1 MREDHEPRQPG
12 EIRAFVEYRN
22 QPRPVRQ
29 QYWIGWDPGQSQD
42 YSAISILKKM
52 PDKTYQVQ
60 HLERLALG
68 TPYPDQVA
76 KVYGMMHRKPLDKA
90 DVTLCIDATGIGAA
104 VVDLAKAKGTNPVS
118 IQIHG
123 GMEATWDDD
132 RMSATVPKED
142 LIGCLTVLAQTRSVT
157 VAKGLPYADTLRQE
171 LKAYQ
176 AKINPATAHVSYGND
191 ARQAPHDDLVLSV
204 AIPLWAAEN
213 RYPPS
218 PPIARF
224 ISHGRSSRR
233 W

>member
-12 EIRAFVEYRN
+12 EIRAFVEYHN
-22 QPRPVRQ
+22 QPRPARQ

-42 YSAISILKKM
+42 YSAIAILKKM
-52 PDKTYQVQ
+52 LDKTYQVQ

-68 TPYPDQVA
+68 TPYPAQVE
-76 KVYGMMHRKPLDKA
+76 KVYSMMHRKPLDKA

-104 VVDLAKAKGTNPVS
+104 VVDLAREKGTNPVAVS
-118 IQIHG
+118 IHG
-123 GMEATWDDD
+123 GMEASWTDD
-132 RMSATVPKED
+132 RMSARVPKAD

-157 VAKGLPYADTLRQE
+157 VARGLPYADTLRQE

-176 AKINPATAHVSYGND
+176 AKINPNTAHVTYGND

-204 AIPLWAAEN
+204 AIPLWTAEN
-213 RYPPS
+213 RYPRPN
-218 PPIARF
+218 PICRL
-224 ISHGRSSRR
+224 ISVGGRHN

>member
-1 MREDHEPRQPG
+1 MREDHESRQPG
-12 EIRAFVEYRN
+12 EIRAFIEYRN

-29 QYWIGWDPGQSQD
+29 QFLLGWDPGQSQD

-60 HLERLALG
+60 HLERLPLG

-76 KVYGMMHRKPLDKA
+76 KVYGMMHRRPLDKA

-123 GMEATWDDD
+123 GMEAIWTDD
-132 RMSATVPKED
+132 RMSAKAPKAD
-142 LIGCLTVLAQTRSVT
+142 LIGCLTVLAQTKSVT
-157 VAKGLPYADTLRQE
+157 VARGLPHADTLRQE

-176 AKINPATAHVSYGND
+176 ARINPNTAHVSYGND
-191 ARQAPHDDLVLSV
+191 ARQAQHDDLVLAT
-204 AIPLWAAEN
+204 AIPLWVAEN
-213 RYPPS
+213 RYPRPN
-218 PPIARF
+218 PVCRL
-224 ISHGRSSRR
+224 ISVGGRHR

>member
-1 MREDHEPRQPG
+1 MHIDEEPLRPG
-12 EIRAFVEYRN
+12 EVRAFVKYRN
-22 QPRPVRQ
+22 QPRPAPQ

-60 HLERLALG
+60 HLERLPLG
-68 TPYPDQVA
+68 TPYPSQVT
-76 KVYGMMHRKPLDKA
+76 KVYAMMHRKPLDKA

-123 GMEATWDDD
+123 GMEASWTDD
-132 RMSATVPKED
+132 RMSAKAPKAD
-142 LIGCLTVLAQTRSVT
+142 LIGCLTVLAQTKSVT
-157 VAKGLPYADTLRQE
+157 VARGLPHADTLRQE

-176 AKINPATAHVSYGND
+176 ARINPNTAHVSYGND
-191 ARQAPHDDLVLSV
+191 ARQAPHDDLILSV
-204 AIPLWAAEN
+204 AISLWVAEN
-213 RYPPS
+213 RYPRPN
-218 PPIARF
+218 PICRL
-224 ISHGRSSRR
+224 ISVGGRHR

>member
-12 EIRAFVEYRN
+12 EVRAFIEYRN

-29 QYWIGWDPGQSQD
+29 QYLVGWDPGQSQD
-42 YSAISILKKM
+42 FSAISILKKM

-60 HLERLALG
+60 HLERLPLG

-76 KVYGMMHRKPLDKA
+76 KVYGMMHRRPLDKA

-123 GMEATWDDD
+123 GMEAIWTDD
-132 RMSATVPKED
+132 RMSAKAPKAD
-142 LIGCLTVLAQTRSVT
+142 LIGCLTVLAQTKSVT
-157 VAKGLPYADTLRQE
+157 VARGLPHADTLRQE

-176 AKINPATAHVSYGND
+176 ARINPNTAHVSYGND
-191 ARQAPHDDLVLSV
+191 ARQAQHDDLVLAT
-204 AIPLWAAEN
+204 AIPLWVAEN
-213 RYPPS
+213 RYPRPN
-218 PPIARF
+218 PVCRL
-224 ISHGRSSRR
+224 ISVGGRHR

>member
-29 QYWIGWDPGQSQD
+29 QFWLGWDPGQSAD
-42 YSAISILKKM
+42 YSAIAILKKM

-60 HLERLALG
+60 HLERLPLG
-68 TPYPDQVA
+68 TPYPAQVE
-76 KVYGMMHRKPLDKA
+76 KVYSMMHRKPLDKA

-104 VVDLAKAKGTNPVS
+104 VVDLAKAKGDNPVAVS
-118 IQIHG
+118 IHG
-123 GMEATWDDD
+123 GMEASWTDD
-132 RMSATVPKED
+132 RMSARAPKAD

-157 VAKGLPYADTLRQE
+157 VAKGLPYADALRQE

-176 AKINPATAHVSYGND
+176 ARINPNTAHVSYGND

-204 AIPLWAAEN
+204 AIPLWVAEN
-213 RYPPS
+213 RFPRPN
-218 PPIARF
+218 PVCRL
-224 ISHGRSSRR
+224 ISVGGRHR

>member
-1 MREDHEPRQPG
+1 
-12 EIRAFVEYRN
+12 
-22 QPRPVRQ
+22 VRQ
-29 QYWIGWDPGQSQD
+29 QYWIGWDPGQSAD
-42 YSAISILKKM
+42 YSAIAILKKM

-60 HLERLALG
+60 HLERLPLG

-76 KVYGMMHRKPLDKA
+76 KVYAMMHHRPLDKA

-123 GMEATWDDD
+123 GMEATWADD
-132 RMSATVPKED
+132 RMSARVPKAD

-157 VAKGLPYADTLRQE
+157 VARGLPHADVLRQE

-176 AKINPATAHVSYGND
+176 ARINPDTAHVSYGND

-204 AIPLWAAEN
+204 AIPLWTAEN
-213 RYPPS
+213 RYPRPN
-218 PPIARF
+218 PICRL
-224 ISHGRSSRR
+224 ISVGGRHN